1 MTNQEKR
8 QKIEKL
14 DEKALRETVLLPLLS
29 QMGLRAVTIY
39 HGPRERGKDI
49 VAYDLDRF
57 GNQEYIAVVAKAT
70 DLDGSVSSDRGLRE
84 VLFQIEQCFDV
95 PYEDLFGMR
104 RATMNRVW
112 VVTSGRIVPGAADS
126 VFDGLKKR
134 NLSKLVKFIDREQL
148 IDLLDRHYSE
158 YWDEAAETVET
169 LREQKHRL
177 LRFLRDLLSALG
189 GKKSQVD
196 EALSA
201 VLHSYMPPAVT
212 IPTDRTLSRLGP
224 YRTEIDTIAEKYS
237 HGFYSHNCGLIRD
250 AFFEAKQSLYYAM
263 FDVDEIMDHYEKVIK
278 NDDPKKLLG
287 EFDAN
292 LSEDYPFWRASF
304 GRADEAL
311 RDLEYLREGLQEID
325 ELCEKLSARG
335 KLDWALS
342 LVDSV
347 PALKP
352 EIEEFLAHSDQE
364 EFQLRWQIE
373 TKHRLGKLK
382 FAHGKVGSR
391 DQTVIETKHKRVV
404 EFYEYRSKS
413 TRPIMAKDVM
423 NNIYRSLREYM
434 DSVVLAD

>member
-158 YWDEAAETVET
+158 YWDEAA
-169 LREQKHRL
+169 
-177 LRFLRDLLSALG
+177 
-189 GKKSQVD
+189 
-196 EALSA
+196 
-201 VLHSYMPPAVT
+201 
-212 IPTDRTLSRLGP
+212 
-224 YRTEIDTIAEKYS
+224 
-237 HGFYSHNCGLIRD
+237 
-250 AFFEAKQSLYYAM
+250 
-263 FDVDEIMDHYEKVIK
+263 
-278 NDDPKKLLG
+278 
-287 EFDAN
+287 
-292 LSEDYPFWRASF
+292 
-304 GRADEAL
+304 
-311 RDLEYLREGLQEID
+311 
-325 ELCEKLSARG
+325 
-335 KLDWALS
+335 
-342 LVDSV
+342 
-347 PALKP
+347 
-352 EIEEFLAHSDQE
+352 
-364 EFQLRWQIE
+364 
-373 TKHRLGKLK
+373 
-382 FAHGKVGSR
+382 
-391 DQTVIETKHKRVV
+391 
-404 EFYEYRSKS
+404 
-413 TRPIMAKDVM
+413 
-423 NNIYRSLREYM
+423 
-434 DSVVLAD
+434 